1 MQVEGVKALTNT
13 YKQIQDSF
21 AEQIVIY
28 LQAAWRRYA
37 ARKQSRIVTE
47 QHRTAQTSTSDRE
60 SCTSS
65 TETDD
70 LYSPNS

>member
-1 MQVEGVKALTNT
+1 MQVEGVKALTNI

-37 ARKQSRIVTE
+37 ARKQSRIVNE
-47 QHRTAQTSTSDRE
+47 QHRTARTSTFDRE
-60 SCTSS
+60 SRTSS
-65 TETDD
+65 TEADD
-70 LYSPNS
+70 VYNPDS